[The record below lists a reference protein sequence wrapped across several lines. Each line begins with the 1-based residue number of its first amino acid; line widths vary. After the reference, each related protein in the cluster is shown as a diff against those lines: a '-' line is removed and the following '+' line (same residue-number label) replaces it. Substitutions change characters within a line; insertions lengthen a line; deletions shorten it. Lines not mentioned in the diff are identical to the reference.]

1 MAPGRT
7 IIRVKHRRNP
17 FAVIDRRLLEDSRLG
32 WAARG
37 VLGYLFAK
45 PDDWTLNV
53 EDLRRRGD
61 LGRDALYKILKQLQR
76 VGYVRRE
83 FTRDANG
90 RVTGVVY
97 AVFEVPEAPFPE
109 KPDTARPET
118 AAPDTAA
125 PFPAKPTLLNNHSTK
140 EPVNQ
145 ITTTTTDGD
154 DETAKRRG
162 GEQLVFP
169 SSLSPTIVARAK
181 RMLAAFP
188 PPLAQAL
195 LDELAGRMQANA
207 IRGSP
212 LAYLRGLIE
221 RTMLGQFT
229 PEAGI
234 AVADARERMRECQSA
249 LAKATSRV
257 PSLPPADDNDPLVQ
271 RVERLRARAR
281 AMNGGDKPADPA
293 ATRRPSR

>member
-1 MAPGRT
+1 MATGRT
-7 IIRVKHRRNP
+7 IIRVKHRRSP
-17 FAVIDRRLLEDSRLG
+17 FAVIDRRLLEDSRLS

-61 LGRDALYKILKQLQR
+61 LGRDALYKILKHLQR

-154 DETAKRRG
+154 DGAKELRG
-162 GEQLVFP
+162 GEELMFP
-169 SSLSPTIVARAK
+169 NSLSGPAVAQAK
-181 RMLAAFP
+181 RMLAAFSL
-188 PPLAQAL
+188 PLAQAL
-195 LDELAGRMQANA
+195 LDELAGRTQANA
-207 IRGSP
+207 VRGTP
-212 LAYLRGLIE
+212 LAYLRGLVK
-221 RTMLGQFT
+221 RAQAGDFT
-229 PEAGI
+229 PEAGLSI
-234 AVADARERMRECQSA
+234 AEDRERRRRSERA
-249 LAKATSRV
+249 VTRATASV
-257 PSLPPADDNDPLVQ
+257 APLPPADESNLLVQ
-271 RVERLRARAR
+271 RLNRIRARERAR
-281 AMNGGDKPADPA
+281 ENGAEDPGG
-293 ATRRPSR
+293 TPQRDHEP